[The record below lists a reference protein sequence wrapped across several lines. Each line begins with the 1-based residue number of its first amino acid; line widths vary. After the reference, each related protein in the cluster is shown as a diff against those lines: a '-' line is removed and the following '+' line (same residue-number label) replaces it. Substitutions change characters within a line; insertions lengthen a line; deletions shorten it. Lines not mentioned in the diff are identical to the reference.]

1 MNRTR
6 PKSLKNRR
14 GQRLNYWRLT
24 CPFCRRQDHHGAG
37 QPNERPMV
45 AAPGL
50 SRAGFPGRP
59 HRCTMAGCGKNVYGR
74 VHLQGERQASDGMA
88 RDSSYYLRCEHS
100 SATWSEDHPGEKLSA
115 EFDEAMTKLLAP
127 YARDGMLRFAV
138 RTRIEWGHLRASEES

>member
-1 MNRTR
+1 M
-6 PKSLKNRR
+6 
-14 GQRLNYWRLT
+14 
-24 CPFCRRQDHHGAG
+24 HHGRMRK
-37 QPNERPMV
+37 ERLWP
-45 AAPGL
+45 
-50 SRAGFPGRP
+50 SSFTRRATSIR
-59 HRCTMAGCGKNVYGR
+59 R
-74 VHLQGERQASDGMA
+74 DG